1 MKLLIG
7 YDGSECANAA
17 LDDLK
22 RAGLP
27 EFAEVVILCV
37 ADVFLP
43 PSSDAMEEAHP
54 TWLTAGINQA
64 RAQLTGAVQ
73 EAHGTAERARSRVQS
88 DHERWSIHADACADS
103 PGWGIVNKARQ
114 WQADL
119 VIVGAHGHS
128 GTFGLLLGS
137 ISQRVLHDA
146 PCSVRV
152 GRTAKSAKRSPMRV
166 IVGADGSSDS
176 EVALRQVANRLWPAG
191 SEIRVLTVVD
201 SLLASS
207 LAHGST
213 SSASQKEGGHPATS
227 VNQINERA
235 SEILR
240 EAGLDV
246 SGEITHGKPTDI
258 FVREAKQWNADC
270 IFLGAKGLRGTRSF
284 LLGSV
289 SAGVA
294 GRAPCSVEVVRS
306 QAI

>member
-17 LDDLK
+17 LDDLD

-27 EFAEVVILCV
+27 EVAEVVILCV

-43 PSSDAMEEAHP
+43 PSSGLTEEPNP
-54 TWLTAGINQA
+54 TWLTVGINQA
-64 RAQLTGAVQ
+64 RAQVTEAVQ
-73 EAHGTAERARSRVQS
+73 EAHATAERARSRIQS
-88 DHERWSIHADACADS
+88 NHESWRIHADACADS
-103 PGWGIVNKARQ
+103 PGWGIVKKARQ

-128 GTFGLLLGS
+128 GMLGLFLGS
-137 ISQRVLHDA
+137 ISQRVLHDS

-152 GRTAKSAKRSPMRV
+152 GRAAKTTKCSPMRV

-191 SEIRVLTVVD
+191 TEIRVLTVVD

-207 LAHGST
+207 LSHGATSST
-213 SSASQKEGGHPATS
+213 SQREGGRSTTS
-227 VNQINERA
+227 INQINEAA

-240 EAGLDV
+240 QAGLDV

-258 FVREAKQWNADC
+258 FVREARQWNADC
-270 IFLGAKGLRGTRSF
+270 IFLGAKGLRGIRSF

-306 QAI
+306 QPI